1 MVKVAKFLV
10 ITGILL
16 GVLAAC
22 SKNFDLPAGVR
33 LDSIA
38 PTEGP
43 AGSVVQLTG
52 SFTAETELRLC
63 GVPFEKFE
71 PGAVERVLV
80 APGLAG
86 YGPASATATAVVPP
100 LAGGTACAITL
111 YAGGKAVG
119 TSAITFTVEASG
131 DPARPEEPGDPQDP
145 EQPEEPGDPQ
155 DPEQPEEP
163 GDPQDPE
170 QPEEPSEPV
179 IDGIR
184 VSPATEN
191 LVLGSFTQ
199 FTATNVADDSDVTA
213 AVTWSS
219 SDESVATVSN
229 TTGLEGRVTAVGAG
243 TATIRAES
251 TLGSGTSVI
260 TVLQGLTPVT
270 GVVVSDMGEASIG
283 GANTSRNIAVDRNL
297 RVHVV
302 WKTGTSVRYSRSTDA
317 GRSFEASRELAT
329 DVRYDEVTIATG
341 GRDQVYVA
349 YVDGTGSLTVARSDD
364 AGDTWLTTI
373 VSAWIDSYQLGLT
386 TFGDNVYVMAT
397 DFHGLAFFRSDD
409 RGATFSRTV
418 LPFVHLEYFDVLV
431 DPRNG
436 AVYAIGDDPT
446 IRFTVSR
453 DSGATFSPV
462 ETVPAEYG
470 VFYSDYSIGQLGS
483 IIVAGG
489 INEAQASLWNIDTN
503 EWTAVPTG
511 GATRPYGTSA
521 AIDGA
526 DVIHILNLA
535 EPGDNRSSVILS
547 TSTDNGATYSTRQVA
562 EGTQADI
569 APSPFVVGTPL
580 IYNDGG
586 TIKYGFYLNDSPR

>member
-1 MVKVAKFLV
+1 MVKVARFLV

-16 GVLAAC
+16 GFLAAC
-22 SKNFDLPAGVR
+22 SKNFNLPAEVR
-33 LDSIA
+33 LDSIT

-43 AGSVVQLTG
+43 AGSVVHLTG

-63 GVPFEKFE
+63 GAPFEKFE
-71 PGAVERVLV
+71 RGAVERVLV

-86 YGPASATATAVVPP
+86 YGPASTTATAVVPA
-100 LAGGTACAITL
+100 LAGGTTCVITL

-119 TSAITFTVEASG
+119 TSAITFTVKASG
-131 DPARPEEPGDPQDP
+131 QDPEQPEAEVPGDPQDP
-145 EQPEEPGDPQ
+145 DQPEV
-155 DPEQPEEP
+155 P

-179 IDGIR
+179 VDGIR

-199 FTATNVADDSDVTA
+199 FTATNVADDSDLTA

-229 TTGLEGRVTAVGAG
+229 TAGLEGRVTAVGAG
-243 TATIRAES
+243 TAIIRAES
-251 TLGSGTSVI
+251 VHGSGTSVI
-260 TVLQGLTPVT
+260 TVLQGLTAVT
-270 GVVVSDMGEASIG
+270 GAVVSDIADASIG

-302 WKTGTSVRYSRSTDA
+302 WTTGTSLRYSRSTDT
-317 GRSFEASRELAT
+317 GQSFEASRELAT
-329 DVRYDEVTIATG
+329 DVPYDEVTIATS
-341 GRDQVYVA
+341 GRNQVYVA
-349 YVDGTGSLTVARSDD
+349 YVDGTDSLKVARSDD
-364 AGDTWLTTI
+364 GGDTWLTTV
-373 VSAWIDSYQLGLT
+373 VSASIEGYQLGLT
-386 TFGDNVYVMAT
+386 TFGDNVYVMV
-397 DFHGLAFFRSDD
+397 DHFDGLALFRSDD
-409 RGATFSRTV
+409 GGTTFSRTV
-418 LPFVHLEYFDVLV
+418 LPPMFLAYFDVLV

-436 AVYAIGDDPT
+436 DVYAIGDNPT
-446 IRFTVSR
+446 IHFTVSR

-462 ETVPAEYG
+462 ETVPDEYG

-489 INEAQASLWNIDTN
+489 MDEVQASLWNLDTN
-503 EWTAVPTG
+503 EWTSVPTG
-511 GATRPYGTSA
+511 GVTRSNGTSA

-526 DVIHILNLA
+526 DVIHILNLS
-535 EPGDNRSSVILS
+535 EPAAFQSGVILS

-569 APSPFVVGTPL
+569 APSPFVVGAPL
-580 IYNDGG
+580 IYNDAG
-586 TIKYGFYLNDSPR
+586 TIKYSFYPNDSPR